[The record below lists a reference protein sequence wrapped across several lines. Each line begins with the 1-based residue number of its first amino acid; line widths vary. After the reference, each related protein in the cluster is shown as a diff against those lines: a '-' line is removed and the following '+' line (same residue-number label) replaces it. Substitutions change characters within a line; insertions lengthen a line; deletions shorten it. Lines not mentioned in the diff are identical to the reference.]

1 MNLVVDENIVQGKE
15 AFQKFGDV
23 TFLGGRKISNK
34 NLTEADALIVRS
46 ITKVNE
52 ELLKNTK
59 VKFVGTATI
68 GTDHID
74 LEYLKNN
81 NISFSSAAG
90 CNSYSVA
97 EYIFSAITKIAGQN
111 NFNLS
116 DKSIGVIGYGNIG
129 TKVVKIA
136 NSIGMKVV
144 INDPP
149 KERDTKEKIFSPLE
163 DALKCDI
170 ITFHVPL
177 NIEGIDKTV
186 HLLDERNIGLI
197 KENTILINSS
207 RGPVVDNKVLKK
219 RLKKNNNIF
228 TVLDVW
234 EEEPQ
239 IDTELLDLV
248 SIATPHIA
256 GYSFEGKVT
265 GTKMVYDALCKNI
278 NIKPDWSPRRDIVLN
293 NTVEIKNNDYVLKV
307 LEKLFSKSYSVMD
320 DDKLMRNIK
329 NISEADIPEYFDGL
343 RKSYRIRRELNNF
356 EVLLHGKNN
365 FLENLFTTL
374 RVKLKQ

>member
-15 AFQKFGDV
+15 AFEKFGDV